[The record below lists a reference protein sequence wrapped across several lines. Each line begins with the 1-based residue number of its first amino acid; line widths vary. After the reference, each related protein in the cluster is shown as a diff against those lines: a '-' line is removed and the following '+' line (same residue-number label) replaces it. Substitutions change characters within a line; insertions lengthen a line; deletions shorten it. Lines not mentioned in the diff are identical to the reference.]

1 MRSSKSNR
9 RTKILSLSFAVLAL
23 LLLSLGKNAVTQI
36 HAADGALSVELDEQF
51 ASDFCEKKWT
61 KRGEL
66 NQRMYNY
73 CMRQQRNGVVE
84 LNMLLENHGPG
95 GTKDELPNLSEV
107 LDYAL
112 ERYTNPSNYQM
123 NMVRY
128 SVNTMI
134 EGFLDVQYGYSQGEF
149 NEEQIKACASERAP
163 QWDMI
168 HYCLK
173 N

>member
-36 HAADGALSVELDEQF
+36 HAADGALSVELDEQL
-51 ASDFCEKKWT
+51 ASDTCEKSWS
-61 KRGEL
+61 KRGVLNQYMYNVCMQMQSDGVAEL
-66 NQRMYNY
+66 NA
-73 CMRQQRNGVVE
+73 
-84 LNMLLENHGPG
+84 LLQKHGPG
-95 GTKDELPNLSEV
+95 GTSGEVPYLSDV
-107 LDYAL
+107 LDFAL
-112 ERYTNPSNYQM
+112 EQWGKPRKYKM
-123 NMVRY
+123 NMVKDY
-128 SVNTMI
+128 VNNDI

-149 NEEQIKACASERAP
+149 TDEMVNRCAEQWLP
-163 QWDMI
+163 QWNMV